1 MTASFLNRK
10 FCRALL
16 PFIGILAGMPI
27 CMAAAKPL
35 PPGVVDACDA
45 IFRRLPTPYVEIE
58 GNTNETH
65 PLVVEKFKP
74 EEILFSPMKEIIDFH
89 MESHFNNRAYDHEG
103 LKLLMRRINECFYAS
118 GYPTTGVDSL
128 HIDGH
133 TAKYHVRIGRGHD
146 VTLSAV
152 DGRTSQKESEFVIRW
167 LRKALIPDETKPFSI
182 NDLTNG
188 INGIVAEKRLGRPKI
203 EVEPGEERHKAKLD
217 IRTEHP
223 PHFLSS
229 LSISNDLPNMMGSN
243 VLKTTGSMP
252 VFLPGFDLLT
262 LELSRGRGYTQQG
275 MRYEGPLSSGGDRWS
290 VGLSKS
296 SSAFIEGYY
305 SDLGIRSNELEIK
318 FDFSFRILDERST
331 VSNSLKDE
339 QFHRRFDFLVG
350 LRESKLETYMLGSR
364 FSFEKYAKDGRLD
377 VFELSAGGN
386 FLWES
391 RIGGIG
397 IYGGIRR
404 ATKGIF
410 SYLER
415 NIGSDDHSFA
425 EVSLDTLRTGL
436 PFDSKARFRARGQ
449 WGSGHV
455 LPSSRF
461 TLGGSGGVRGIEAN
475 ALSGNGGYM
484 TALDIS
490 YPLFAD
496 ANVSAEGVTFFDLG
510 STYDDLL
517 NQRKIATAGTG
528 LYLYIQDY
536 IDSRFLIT
544 RRIFDSIGT
553 TRPPRGFGDLS
564 CLFSISLKSA
574 F

>member
-1 MTASFLNRK
+1 
-10 FCRALL
+10 
-16 PFIGILAGMPI
+16 
-27 CMAAAKPL
+27 MAAAEPL
-35 PPGVVDACDA
+35 PPGAADTCDA
-45 IFRRLPTPYVEIE
+45 IFERLPTPYVEIE
-58 GNTNETH
+58 RNDNVTR
-65 PLVVEKFKP
+65 LLIIRKFKS
-74 EEILFSPMKEIIDFH
+74 EEILFPPMKEIIDSY
-89 MESHFNNRAYDHEG
+89 MKSYFNNRAYDHEG

-128 HIDGH
+128 HIDGD

-146 VTLSAV
+146 VTMSAV
-152 DGRTSQKESEFVIRW
+152 DGQTSQKESAFVTRW
-167 LRKALIPDETKPFSI
+167 LRKALIPDETKPFSVI
-182 NDLTNG
+182 DLTNG

-203 EVEPGEERHKAKLD
+203 EVDPGEEKHKANLK

-223 PHFLSS
+223 PRFLSS
-229 LSISNDLPNMMGSN
+229 VSISNDLPKMMGSN
-243 VLKTTGSMP
+243 VLRTTGSMP

-275 MRYEGPLSSGGDRWS
+275 MRYEGPLSSGGDRWA

-296 SSAFIEGYY
+296 SSAFIEGDY
-305 SDLGIRSNELEIK
+305 SDLGIRSNELEVK
-318 FDFSFRILDERST
+318 FDFSFRILDERNT
-331 VSNSLKDE
+331 ADNSLKGE

-350 LRESKLETYMLGSR
+350 LRESKLETYMLGNR

-377 VFELSAGGN
+377 VLELSAGGN
-386 FLWES
+386 FIWEY
-391 RIGGIG
+391 RMGGIG

-410 SYLER
+410 SYFEK
-415 NIGSDDHSFA
+415 NIGSNDHSFA
-425 EVSLDTLRTGL
+425 EFSLDTLRSGL

-449 WGSGHV
+449 WGSGHI

-461 TLGGSGGVRGIEAN
+461 TIGGGGGVRGIEAN

-484 TALDIS
+484 AALDIS
-490 YPLFAD
+490 YPIFAD
-496 ANVSAEGVTFFDLG
+496 AGISVEGISFLDLG

-517 NQRKIATAGTG
+517 KQRKITTVGTG
-528 LYLYIQDY
+528 TYLHIQDY

-553 TRPPRGFGDLS
+553 TRSPSGIGNLS
-564 CLFSISLKSA
+564 CSFSISLKNA